1 MEMFTDL
8 RQFEYAKVENYVF
21 FSSRFILFIIH
32 LNSFMYWPRKGVDSF
47 PVDISA
53 IEIVIAFWTVFVY
66 RIRDK
71 CFGQRE
77 DNTNCNFRTA

>member
-21 FSSRFILFIIH
+21 LSSRFIL
-32 LNSFMYWPRKGVDSF
+32 FMYWPRKGVESF
-47 PVDISA
+47 PVGRSV
-53 IEIVIAFWTVFVY
+53 IEVVVAFWTVFVY
-66 RIRDK
+66 RVRDK

-77 DNTNCNFRTA
+77 DNTNCNFRTT